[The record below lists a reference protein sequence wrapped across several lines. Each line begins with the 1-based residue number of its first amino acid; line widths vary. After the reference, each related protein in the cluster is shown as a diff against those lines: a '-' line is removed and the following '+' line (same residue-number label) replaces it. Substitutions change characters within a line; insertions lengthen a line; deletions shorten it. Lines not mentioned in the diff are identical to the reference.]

1 MMVLMTK
8 NRMNSKYK
16 KPLLFVLLIVTIVS
30 FPSIAVST
38 NIISDFNN
46 PKTGSKLNSPDVT
59 IIIDNITGA
68 SCYGQSD
75 GVLCFTIN
83 EENVKEDK
91 EYKVTL
97 ELSDSS
103 EDIILSAVNINTTN
117 CITGLPSTDFKIIVD
132 DLFECSINDN
142 IPGPGNLMI
151 SSPSVNVSKVSCYG
165 AEDGKI
171 WFEVIGG
178 NAPYIY
184 EWSNGESTD
193 SIYAL
198 PAGTFTVTI
207 TDSNGCTFESQEFII
222 TEPDLMYAEIETAD
236 NKCNGDKEGAAYV
249 SYIEG
254 GTAPYTYEWS
264 NGESTDS
271 IYELPAGTFTVTI
284 TDSND
289 CTFESQ
295 ELIISEPD
303 LMYAE
308 IETADIKCNGDKE
321 GAAYVSYI
329 DGGTEPYTYE
339 WSNGESTDSIFALPA
354 GTFTLTITDSNDC
367 SFESQ
372 ELIISEPAM
381 LYAEIET
388 ADIKCNGDN
397 DGSAYVSYIDGGT
410 EPYTYEWSNGESTDS
425 IFALPAGS
433 YNVTIADIQG
443 CTYIINKIEIN
454 EPEIIV
460 PNDSIEQIRCFGE
473 ANGSITLMPSGG
485 VSSYTYNWSDNTNTS
500 SIENLEIGIYSY
512 TITDQNEC
520 TFSDTIAIIQPE
532 ELIANATVLSD
543 VSCNADSD
551 GSAKIEPIGG
561 AGIITAVWDN
571 ASIDYTITNLVG
583 GIYSVTISDENGCT
597 TEDMVQIIKV
607 DDPVIISFDETQT
620 LQNGQKT
627 NLEYEAD
634 QELTTYNWA
643 IINTKNIN
651 TISNNFQ
658 ESGMVSSTINIPINL
673 TSERAVGFLLI
684 EIFPQKN
691 ECVGESVMTE
701 LNILPGESSL
711 FIPEIITPNQ
721 DGANDFWDI
730 TFSSNVS
737 ASDYSVKIFNRG
749 GNLVHE
755 TDSYTQSF
763 TGEGCPDGVYYYV
776 INKKNSDEI
785 HKGAITILRN

>member
-303 LMYAE
+303 MMYAE

-321 GAAYVSYI
+321 GA
-329 DGGTEPYTYE
+329 
-339 WSNGESTDSIFALPA
+339 
-354 GTFTLTITDSNDC
+354 
-367 SFESQ
+367 
-372 ELIISEPAM
+372 
-381 LYAEIET
+381 
-388 ADIKCNGDN
+388 
-397 DGSAYVSYIDGGT
+397 AYVSYIDGGT

-520 TFSDTIAIIQPE
+520 TFSDTIEIIQPE